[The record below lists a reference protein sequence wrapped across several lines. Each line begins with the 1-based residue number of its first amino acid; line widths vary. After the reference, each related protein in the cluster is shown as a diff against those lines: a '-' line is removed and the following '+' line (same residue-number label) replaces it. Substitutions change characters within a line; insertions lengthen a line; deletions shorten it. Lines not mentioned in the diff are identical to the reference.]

1 MHKPAPKT
9 DTRRRRWSRGR
20 VGLWLVVAFFL
31 SVALHALFIA
41 CNLDSPGAWCDAW
54 WWVGSAFLM
63 LLFLL
68 LLALWVVVAVW
79 MSRRWREGVLLL
91 GSLLVFLWGY
101 RGITPPTEYCVRLWC
116 CNSAT
121 IRPTW
126 HISSL
131 KRLYYACTW
140 SYSEGRDGL
149 ELWVNDNE
157 AGHNYSPVVGHGP
170 FELSYQMH
178 EHFECRS
185 YFVSDSF
192 TLNLPR
198 DRDATGVPLQ
208 LAADTSAL
216 GVIVLPRDELY
227 DQISQSQNPIETA
240 RAQGMLW
247 LPVTAEN
254 KGGFRLPLTGEECH
268 FVVLYRCS
276 DPEFAPGR
284 PWLPYIFNI
293 RRLPEP

>member
-1 MHKPAPKT
+1 MKT
-9 DTRRRRWSRGR
+9 PDQKSDARRRRWSRGR

-41 CNLDSPGAWCDAW
+41 CNLDSPSAW

-79 MSRRWREGVLLL
+79 MSRRWRDGVLLL

-116 CNSAT
+116 CNGAT

-126 HISSL
+126 HISPL
-131 KRLYYACTW
+131 KRLYYACSW

-178 EHFECRS
+178 EHYEERT
-185 YFVSDSF
+185 YLVSDAF

-198 DRDATGVPLQ
+198 DRAATGVPLQ

-216 GVIVLPRDELY
+216 GIIVLPRDELY

-240 RAQGMLW
+240 RALGMPW

-254 KGGFRLPLTGEECH
+254 KGSFRLPLTGDECH
-268 FVVLYRCS
+268 FVVLYRCT
-276 DPEFAPGR
+276 DPEFDPGL